1 MDIKFNY
8 FPGKS
13 LQVLNKGWFFELP
26 KSNGKNLTFNTFV
39 MHRSTVF
46 QEIQEEI
53 FDCFSK
59 ISMFEKEVYYVFYPS
74 QYFLDFIFV
83 ISYFASPRA
92 DSAGL

>member
-13 LQVLNKGWFFELP
+13 LQVLNKGWFFGLP

-39 MHRSTVF
+39 MHRLTVF

-59 ISMFEKEVYYVFYPS
+59 ISMFEKEVYTF
-74 QYFLDFIFV
+74 FIHLN
-83 ISYFASPRA
+83 ISWNLY
-92 DSAGL
+92 L